1 VSLIIGM
8 TNPRNPLALDWPRLR
23 DRLHR
28 EMRVVR
34 SDDDRLLIEVGAPGA
49 SPSLVRV
56 QSVRLGSR
64 PAIELA
70 LFVAAAAQLPPG
82 ALAAANENVALG
94 EIRIA
99 DGNAILQLA
108 LPLEDLSYA
117 EITGTMASLVAE
129 ARRMSWMLRP
139 HAAARVLNHFAD

>member
-8 TNPRNPLALDWPRLR
+8 SNPRNPLALDWPRLR

-28 EMRVVR
+28 EMRIVR
-34 SDDDRLLIEVGAPGA
+34 SDDDRLLVEVGAPGA

-56 QSVRLGSR
+56 QSVRLGDR

-70 LFVAAAAQLPPG
+70 LFVATAAQLSPDT
-82 ALAAANENVALG
+82 LAAANENVALG
-94 EIRIA
+94 ELRIA
-99 DGNAILQLA
+99 DGNAILRHA

-129 ARRMSWMLRP
+129 VRRVTWMLRP
-139 HAAARVLNHFAD
+139 QVAARVLDHFAD